1 MKHNILHR
9 RDLGDNHVTF
19 QTAQVYLKYGDD
31 QGQTTDRPAS
41 AVISDK
47 SFTTDSP
54 QLVSYLLFQHISLA
68 VSLHPF

>member
-9 RDLGDNHVTF
+9 RDLEDNHVTF
-19 QTAQVYLKYGDD
+19 QTAEVYLKSGDG

-41 AVISDK
+41 AVVSDK
-47 SFTTDSP
+47 SVTLDSP
-54 QLVSYLLFQHISLA
+54 SLVSNLLFQHISLA